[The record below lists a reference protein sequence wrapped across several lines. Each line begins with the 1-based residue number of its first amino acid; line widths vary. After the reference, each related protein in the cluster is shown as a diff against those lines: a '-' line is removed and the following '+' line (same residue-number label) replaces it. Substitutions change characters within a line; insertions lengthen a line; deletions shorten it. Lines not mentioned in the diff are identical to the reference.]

1 MLDKRDSEANRN
13 KKLQAFGGCHLKYE
27 GSRTAGSDNAVS
39 SGAANGVVAG
49 LSRCQKGRWIGFD
62 AATAG

>member
-39 SGAANGVVAG
+39 SGAAN
-49 LSRCQKGRWIGFD
+49 
-62 AATAG
+62 